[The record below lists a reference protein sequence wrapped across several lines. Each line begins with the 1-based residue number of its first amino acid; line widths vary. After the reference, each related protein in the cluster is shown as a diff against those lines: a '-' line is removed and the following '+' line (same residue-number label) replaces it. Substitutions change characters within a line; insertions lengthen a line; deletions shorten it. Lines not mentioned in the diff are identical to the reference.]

1 MIANLK
7 VILLAIGAA
16 ALLASPAVAKS
27 KQHDAAPST
36 AYIPVYVQGSAAS
49 YGAAEGGPYTP
60 SSPTP
65 SHGFSRDFQTG
76 PRN

>member
-7 VILLAIGAA
+7 VILLAIGA

-27 KQHDAAPST
+27 KQHDAVPST
-36 AYIPVYVQGSAAS
+36 AYIPAYVQGSAAS
-49 YGAAEGGPYTP
+49 YRATEGGPYTP

-65 SHGFSRDFQTG
+65 SHGFNRDFQTG